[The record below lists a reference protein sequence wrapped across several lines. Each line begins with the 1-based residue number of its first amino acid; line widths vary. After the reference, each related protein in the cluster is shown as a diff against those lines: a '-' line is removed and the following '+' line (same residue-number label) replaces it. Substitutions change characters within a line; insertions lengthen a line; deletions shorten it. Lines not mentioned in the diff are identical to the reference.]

1 MHIFETSV
9 ALKLDRVSVFDFF
22 SDAGNLERIT
32 PPELRFR
39 IVTLQPIQI
48 RQNARIDYQLRLYGI
63 PFSWQTEITF
73 WNPPHKFIDSQIRGP
88 YRSWIHTHHFQEA
101 DGGTLM
107 HDRVEY
113 KLPFSPFGELLF
125 PLIQRQI
132 KRIFSYRKTAI
143 LQILGSP

>member
-48 RQNARIDYQLRLYGI
+48 RQNTRIDYQLRLYGI

>member
-1 MHIFETSV
+1 V

-48 RQNARIDYQLRLYGI
+48 RQNTRIDYQLRLYGI

>member
-1 MHIFETSV
+1 M

-48 RQNARIDYQLRLYGI
+48 RQNTRIDYQLRLYGI